1 MNGALRRLTRPRR
14 EDGEREEGP
23 DNQASRCPAAAPRKG
38 RTGFG
43 VLRQPRKIR
52 QSAVSQLAEGG
63 LVERKESY
71 FIALDHLADSAE
83 VDLENGTGLI
93 P

>member
-1 MNGALRRLTRPRR
+1 MNGALRRRTRPRR
-14 EDGEREEGP
+14 EDGESEEGP
-23 DNQASRCPAAAPRKG
+23 DNQAPRCRAAAPGKG
-38 RTGFG
+38 KAGFG
-43 VLRQPRKIR
+43 VLRQPKKKRE
-52 QSAVSQLAEGG
+52 SAVSQLAEGG

-83 VDLENGTGLI
+83 VDLENATGLV